1 MSLRQSY
8 YGAQSFSPLE
18 LPMPDKAQILHAA
31 IEMAVAEAKAGLAE
45 GGIPIGA
52 VLVKGGKVI
61 GRGHNRRLQ
70 NQDLTAHGETEC
82 FRNAGLFDPSATT
95 LITTLSPCRM
105 CSGATQIAGIEHVII
120 LDQDNY
126 NDGQARLLEEA
137 GIGVTIAPHRDMIRL
152 FKAWKDDPANRET
165 WYGDGETKKVLK
177 AKKID

>member
-1 MSLRQSY
+1 M
-8 YGAQSFSPLE
+8 
-18 LPMPDKAQILHAA
+18 DKFLNDA
-31 IEMAVAEAKAGLAE
+31 IEMAVDEAKSGLAE

-52 VLVKGGKVI
+52 VLLKGDKVI

-82 FRNAGLFDPSATT
+82 FRNAGLFDPVGTT

-105 CSGATQIAGIEHVII
+105 CSGATQIAGVERVII

-126 NDGQARLLEEA
+126 DDGQAKLLTEA
-137 GIGVTIAPHRDMIRL
+137 GIKVEVVSHPAMIQL
-152 FKAWKDDPANRET
+152 FKVWMNDPANRET

-177 AKKID
+177 ASSGGSAAD